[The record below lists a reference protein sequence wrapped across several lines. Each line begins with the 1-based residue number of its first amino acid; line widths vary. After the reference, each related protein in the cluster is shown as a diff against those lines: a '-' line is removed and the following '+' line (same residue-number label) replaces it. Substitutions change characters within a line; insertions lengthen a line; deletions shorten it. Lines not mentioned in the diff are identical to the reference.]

1 MGCRL
6 SKSIIQA
13 EKECYICR
21 RWYAVKTTRGL
32 EEHHVLN
39 GPLRS
44 FSERHGLK
52 VWLCHQHHNEPGM
65 SPHYNATCAQT
76 LKAVA
81 QAKYEEK
88 NGPGAHAAWMG
99 RRWKGLYQC
108 LMLSQLWAALWRILN
123 SAPPRRG

>member
-44 FSERHGLK
+44 FSETVSYTHL
-52 VWLCHQHHNEPGM
+52 
-65 SPHYNATCAQT
+65 T
-76 LKAVA
+76 L
-81 QAKYEEK
+81 
-88 NGPGAHAAWMG
+88 PT
-99 RRWKGLYQC
+99 
-108 LMLSQLWAALWRILN
+108 N
-123 SAPPRRG
+123 SRV

>member
-1 MGCRL
+1 MVCRL

-21 RWYAVKTTRGL
+21 RWYAVKTTQSL

-65 SPHYNATCAQT
+65 SPHHNAACAQT

-81 QAKYEEK
+81 QVKYEET
-88 NGPGAHAAWMG
+88 NGPGAHAAWMATVG
-99 RRWKGLYQC
+99 KDYIH
-108 LMLSQLWAALWRILN
+108 A
-123 SAPPRRG
+123 

>member
-1 MGCRL
+1 MCTLTARLMRARKRMGCRL

-32 EEHHVLN
+32 EEHHILN

-52 VWLCHQHHNEPGM
+52 VWLCHQHHNEPGL
-65 SPHYNATCAQT
+65 SAHHNATCAQT
-76 LKAVA
+76 CA
-81 QAKYEEK
+81 Q
-88 NGPGAHAAWMG
+88 NLL
-99 RRWKGLYQC
+99 RRTRRDGTDFIRR
-108 LMLSQLWAALWRILN
+108 MLECSLN
-123 SAPPRRG
+123 NWN

>member
-13 EKECYICR
+13 ERECYICR

-32 EEHHVLN
+32 EEHHILN

-52 VWLCHQHHNEPGM
+52 VWLCHRHHNEPPEGV
-65 SPHYNATCAQT
+65 HHNAETAIWLKGEAQKT
-76 LKAVA
+76 FEWL
-81 QAKYEEK
+81 YGHER
-88 NGPGAHAAWMG
+88 WMQEAG
-99 RRWKGLYQC
+99 KDY
-108 LMLSQLWAALWRILN
+108 LN
-123 SAPPRRG
+123 A